1 MPAIMTHGIPMRFWN
16 HREDREET
24 VYLSTRRSGKTGQEL
39 LGLRHQ
45 YNACDARLR
54 RIGRDMRL
62 VSVAVRDDMPI
73 ENLREAADQ
82 QDNLQEQ
89 LLGVESSLDAIAQQI
104 VRAALADCHGAD
116 EAVRILD
123 CLSDRQIHQAV
134 RMMEI
139 GEEPKDFFDGRG
151 TRPSAPGTGP
161 AGAGSGGCSSRPATA
176 AATSATP
183 IS

>member
-24 VYLSTRRSGKTGQEL
+24 VYLSTRRSGETGLQL
-39 LGLRHQ
+39 AQLRDVYGQHETRMRQ
-45 YNACDARLR
+45 V
-54 RIGRDMRL
+54 GRDMRL
-62 VSVAVRDDMPI
+62 LTLAVRDDMPI

-82 QDNLQEQ
+82 QDHLADELRGAERAMNATAEQ
-89 LLGVESSLDAIAQQI
+89 L
-104 VRAALADCHGAD
+104 VRAALADCHGDD
-116 EAVRILD
+116 EATRILD

-134 RMMEI
+134 RMLEI
-139 GEEPKDFFDGRG
+139 GEEPKDFFDGRV
-151 TRPSAPGTGP
+151 TRPSAPGTGRP
-161 AGAGSGGCSSRPATA
+161 GATSGGSSPRPDTA